1 MSKRKNR
8 KQRTPTED
16 SVLFRGMWFP
26 RAEVETLEQ
35 MFGGEFL
42 FDAFKT
48 GVLEYAIR
56 KGLSEGKG
64 LPDWVD
70 ISGDSL
76 VRYKPVRI
84 EAKLLGMGMDNTS
97 LPTNRFVFIEVKRI
111 IGGISIDKKN

>member
-1 MSKRKNR
+1 MSKRKSR
-8 KQRTPTED
+8 KKRTPTED

-26 RAEVETLEQ
+26 RDEIDNLEQ

-56 KGLSEGKG
+56 KGLNEGKG

-70 ISGDSL
+70 LSSDPFT
-76 VRYKPVRI
+76 RYKPVRI
-84 EAKLLGMGMDNTS
+84 DAKMLGMGMDNTS

-111 IGGISIDKKN
+111 ISVS